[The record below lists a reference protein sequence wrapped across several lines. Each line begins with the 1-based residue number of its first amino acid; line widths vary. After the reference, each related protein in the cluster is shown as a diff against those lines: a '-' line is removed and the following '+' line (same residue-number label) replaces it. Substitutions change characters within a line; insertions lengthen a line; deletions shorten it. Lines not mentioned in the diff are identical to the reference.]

1 MQVTTI
7 PRQQRQQGVVLVV
20 VLIMLVIIGLTSA
33 AVMRNAL
40 TADLVSAN
48 VRSETLATEAAQLA
62 LTYCEQQLVKGSAA
76 LVLKSADAEGHWSK
90 LDNWLDGS
98 ANGPISP
105 PNWSTRDGSGSAFAS
120 AGSKAPQCMA
130 EQTTLPGA
138 PAAATTDI
146 VVIVT
151 ARGFTPDYKEDATK
165 KGRVV
170 SGSAVWLQSTL
181 RLAKK

>member
-1 MQVTTI
+1 MQANKA
-7 PRQQRQQGVVLVV
+7 PPHRQQHGVVLIV

-62 LTYCEQQLVKGSAA
+62 LSYCEQLLVKASPA
-76 LVLKSADAEGHWSK
+76 LVLKPVDAKGHWSK

-105 PNWSTRDGSGSAFAS
+105 PNWGTRDGSGSASAS

-130 EQTTLPGA
+130 EQATLPGA
-138 PAAATTDI
+138 PAAATDDI
-146 VVIVT
+146 VVTVT

-165 KGRVV
+165 KGQIV

-181 RLAKK
+181 RLKKN